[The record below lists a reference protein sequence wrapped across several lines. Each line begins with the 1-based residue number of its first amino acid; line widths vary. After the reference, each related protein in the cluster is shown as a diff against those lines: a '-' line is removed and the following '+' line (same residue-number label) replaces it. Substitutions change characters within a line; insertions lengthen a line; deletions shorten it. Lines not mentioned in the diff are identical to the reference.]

1 MRMHKAVAVL
11 LLAGGFL
18 CRGQNTPV
26 ANQGVDHA
34 TAYYHYALGHM
45 YAEMAGSYGARGND
59 YVNQAIQNYK
69 AAIKAD
75 PQTSMLAEELSDL
88 YIATG
93 RLREAQNDAEEALK
107 QNPNDVA
114 ARRMLARIFM
124 RQIGDSQRNRID
136 ETMLKRTI
144 EQFQKVTE
152 LDPKDADAWL
162 ILGRLHKVAQN
173 SVESE
178 KAYKKALEIEP
189 DNEDAL
195 NGLALVYADL
205 GNTKEAA
212 DLLKKAA
219 EKRPTVRSLQ
229 TLAAAY
235 EQMREFGLAAEALK
249 RALEMEPP
257 NADELRNELAQDLL
271 FADRFEEARQLYQGL
286 VDQEPGNAQAWLRL
300 SQVYLRQREFGKA
313 REASD
318 KARGIEPNNVEVRY
332 NEVNILK
339 AEGRTQDA
347 VQAIKEI
354 LSSTAKRSYN
364 QAERGTRVSLL
375 ERLAIMQRDADQI
388 ADAVATF
395 RSIAE
400 LDPDSAARA
409 SAEIVETYRIGKD
422 LAKADQEAQA
432 AEKKWPTD
440 RVVRLTRADLM
451 AEMGKVNEAAADV
464 KKLLDGKEDRDIYLK
479 LADIYSKGKKF
490 DDMAKAIN
498 EAEKLSATQSEKEG
512 VWFMRG
518 AMFERM
524 KNIDAA
530 EAEFKK
536 VLAVTPDNPN
546 ALNYLG
552 YMLADRNVRLPE
564 ALTYI
569 NKAVEQDPFNGAYLD
584 SLGWVYFRM
593 GRFDDAEK
601 YLRQAVERTPHD
613 PTMRDHFAEALAKTS
628 KIREAVAQW
637 EISLKEWQTS
647 SPSELDSSE
656 MGKVRSKL
664 DSARTR
670 LAREGGR

>member
-1 MRMHKAVAVL
+1 METEMRMHKAAWVMVA
-11 LLAGGFL
+11 AGGLL
-18 CRGQNTPV
+18 CHGQNAAAPV
-26 ANQGVDHA
+26 DRAD
-34 TAYYHYALGHM
+34 AYYHYALGHM

-88 YIATG
+88 YIASG
-93 RLREAQNDAEEALK
+93 RLREAQNDAEEAIK

-114 ARRMLARIFM
+114 ARRMLARILM
-124 RQIGDSQRNRID
+124 RQIGDQQRNRID
-136 ETMLKRTI
+136 EAMLKRTI
-144 EQFQKVTE
+144 EQFQKISE
-152 LDPKDADAWL
+152 LDPKDADAWVV
-162 ILGRLHKVAQN
+162 LGRLQKVAQN
-173 SVESE
+173 SVDSE
-178 KAYKKALEIEP
+178 KSYKKALEIDP

-212 DLLKKAA
+212 DLLKKASD
-219 EKRPTVRSLQ
+219 RHPTARSLQ

-235 EQMREFGLAAEALK
+235 EQMREFSLAAEALK
-249 RALEMEPP
+249 RALDTEPA
-257 NADELRNELAQDLL
+257 NADEIRQALAQDLL
-271 FADRFEEARQLYQGL
+271 FADRFDEARDIYQGM
-286 VDQEPGNAQAWLRL
+286 VDQEPGNGQAWLRL
-300 SQVYLRQREFGKA
+300 SQVYLRKRDFAKA

-318 KARGIEPNNVEVRY
+318 KARNLEPNNVEIRY
-332 NEVNILK
+332 NDVNILK

-347 VQAIKEI
+347 IQAMKEI
-354 LSSTAKRSYN
+354 LTSTAKRSYN
-364 QAERGTRVSLL
+364 QGERANRVLLL
-375 ERLAIMQRDADQI
+375 ERLAGMQRDADQT

-395 RSIAE
+395 RTIAE

-409 SAEIVETYRIGKD
+409 SAEIIETYRVGKE
-422 LAKADQEAQA
+422 LPKAEAEAQA

-440 RVVRLTRADLM
+440 RVVRLTRADLL
-451 AEMGKVNEAAADV
+451 AEMGKVNEAASDV
-464 KKLLDGKEDRDIYLK
+464 RKLLDGKEDRDLYLK

-490 DDMAKAIN
+490 DDMGKALN
-498 EAEKLSATQSEKEG
+498 EAEKLSPSDSEKEG

-536 VLAVTPDNPN
+536 VLSVTPDNPN

-564 ALTYI
+564 ALGYI
-569 NKAVEQDPFNGAYLD
+569 NKALEQDPYSGAYLD
-584 SLGWVYFRM
+584 SLGWVYYRM
-593 GRFDDAEK
+593 ENFTDAEK
-601 YLRQAVERTPHD
+601 YMRQAVERTPHD
-613 PTMRDHFAEALAKTS
+613 PTMRDHFAEVLAKQS
-628 KIREAVAQW
+628 KTREAVAQW

-647 SPSELDSSE
+647 SPSELDTAE
-656 MGKVRSKL
+656 MGKVRTKL
-664 DSARTR
+664 DNARTR
-670 LAREGGR
+670 LAREK